1 MRSITMCR
9 TTVLAAVAA
18 LPALAFAAPASA
30 PEATETEVGAW
41 IVGDAS
47 FESPRFTKA
56 VRIDGLDVADVA
68 SRFASMPAGRR
79 AAYSERILAGFVG
92 DEGDRVVV
100 SGRITDHVGP
110 WLDAASKR
118 TRLEFEQL
126 AKELV
131 SRGLSID
138 ALLLGGENP
147 LSAEKLDTA
156 DDLVWMAIRNDRRFE
171 EIVSAELS
179 LAGAMSPA
187 NPQWRAWNEF
197 ADVTIAKAIDASVAT
212 PLREAGAAAS
222 IAVPVTVGIGRS
234 ELDAMPIAIR
244 MYGSFDEA
252 DAGGATTAFDVLA
265 DELELAVKASRGG
278 RTLQP
283 WVRPYSHAGTRG
295 ERSAVAGTLLW
306 DELVRHATLLGNG
319 RVGFAETRSRDLAAP
334 DASRFAAVLDGV
346 AEEFA
351 GGASISS
358 TDASI
363 RRGQGFVAVGVPTAS
378 GETLWRIS
386 FSPGIG
392 GVDVEID
399 GGGLRVE
406 RRRGESGAWL
416 RTAADSRIEFF
427 DRAFARNEA
436 TTGGGLL
443 AAPTSKPQ
451 GKVGPLLSGGPGG
464 GTTLVG
470 SGVADLNGDGVVDGA
485 DLAIHLAGGGDSA
498 WGGVSDLNGD
508 GVVDGA
514 DMAIQLSGGLD
525 PNWNGT
531 GWDDLNGDG
540 VVDGA
545 DLAISLG
552 DGASGEPWN
561 GTGWEDLNGD
571 GVNDGADLAI
581 NLAGGGSPS
590 AIAGDLNGDGV
601 VDGADLAIELAGTN
615 PPAIDI
621 KANRP
626 DLGSRVFDRVDR
638 SLRIP
643 RGGDVDGGV
652 STTSDHGSSDDPVAP
667 GGGDQSSG
675 SSPSDSPS
683 TQPSVDP
690 TVPITPPAPPAAPAP
705 RILTNELPIPEL
717 ASQFEAAGCKVFR
730 CVYQHVVDPGATSG
744 LIDADAVLA
753 ALSQELSPSSTEFVM
768 LDFEHPFCDVLS
780 SHLTF
785 PNGEPHPQYEQTVA
799 TMVNLVTRLREAFP
813 GVKWT
818 YYGIPS
824 LRYWPRNT
832 NGAARNWSNI
842 ESPCREAQYQRTKEV
857 YGPIVQ
863 VLDWVSPT
871 AYDIYDSAMYTL
883 EQMPQVTARETAWRM
898 AIAEYC
904 VRLRE
909 EFDLGNRP
917 IIPTVNYTYS
927 QVGTREYTGKVVPL
941 EELMRDQVQPLLAG
955 GVDGIAIWHSTRW
968 RTAIATGSNPHEQQ
982 TTFRT
987 AMARNFFDSPDADAA
1002 EAAISNMGFSG
1013 WEDPGLRQHLLA
1025 RQSEQI
1031 LERVAAIASA
1041 LEAGGE

>member
-9 TTVLAAVAA
+9 TTVLTAVAA

-30 PEATETEVGAW
+30 PEVTATEVGAW

-56 VRIDGLDVADVA
+56 LRIDGLDATDVA

-79 AAYSERILAGFVG
+79 VAYSERILAGFVG

-110 WLDAASKR
+110 WIDAASKR
-118 TRLEFEQL
+118 TRLEVEQL

-138 ALLLGGENP
+138 VLLLGGENP

-171 EIVSAELS
+171 EIASAEFS
-179 LAGAMSPA
+179 LAGTMSPS

-197 ADVTIAKAIDASVAT
+197 ADVTIAKTIDVSVAT
-212 PLREAGAAAS
+212 PLREASAAAS

-234 ELDAMPIAIR
+234 ELDAMSIAIR
-244 MYGSFDEA
+244 MHGSFGKA
-252 DAGGATTAFDVLA
+252 DSGGATTSFDVLA

-283 WVRPYSHAGTRG
+283 WVRPYSHTGTRG
-295 ERSAVAGTLLW
+295 ARSAVAGTLLW
-306 DELVRHATLLGNG
+306 DELVRHATMLGNG
-319 RVGFAETRSRDLAAP
+319 RVVYEETRSRDLAAP

-427 DRAFARNEA
+427 DRAFARNDA

-451 GKVGPLLSGGPGG
+451 DKVGPLLSDGPEGGA
-464 GTTLVG
+464 TLAG
-470 SGVADLNGDGVVDGA
+470 SGVGDLNGDGVVDGA
-485 DLAIHLAGGGDSA
+485 DLAIHLATGGDSS

-525 PNWNGT
+525 SNWNGT

-540 VVDGA
+540 LVDGA
-545 DLAISLG
+545 DVAISIG
-552 DGASGEPWN
+552 GGGAGEPWN
-561 GTGWEDLNGD
+561 GAGWEDLNGD

-590 AIAGDLNGDGV
+590 SIAGDLNGDGV
-601 VDGADLAIELAGTN
+601 VDGADLAIELAGRIVVRK
-615 PPAIDI
+615 PDVAG
-621 KANRP
+621 RP
-626 DLGSRVFDRVDR
+626 K
-638 SLRIP
+638 II
-643 RGGDVDGGV
+643 DGGV
-652 STTSDHGSSDDPVAP
+652 STIDDPADDGAGP
-667 GGGDQSSG
+667 DGSDGGSNTTGGGPPQIDPTTPVTPPAGPVTPGASNPTSILV
-675 SSPSDSPS
+675 PVAMSDSLLEVEGPS
-683 TQPSVDP
+683 RFIAESSAPTMLQLGAAPVRMIYQSVDP
-690 TVPITPPAPPAAPAP
+690 H
-705 RILTNELPIPEL
+705 
-717 ASQFEAAGCKVFR
+717 ASEEGTIDVSKVVEYVR
-730 CVYQHVVDPGATSG
+730 QQWGENPSG
-744 LIDADAVLA
+744 W
-753 ALSQELSPSSTEFVM
+753 FM
-768 LDFEHPFCDVLS
+768 LDFEFPHMEHLLLGRTDPQHPDYVRTRDAFVNALQVLKA
-780 SHLTF
+780 TF
-785 PNGEPHPQYEQTVA
+785 PNTKWSVYSVPVLPHW
-799 TMVNLVTRLREAFP
+799 FP
-813 GVKWT
+813 EGDTGYTWWNV
-818 YYGIPS
+818 P
-824 LRYWPRNT
+824 
-832 NGAARNWSNI
+832 
-842 ESPCREAQYQRTKEV
+842 ESRVQSEISQRRMA
-857 YGPIVQ
+857 YAPIVEEC
-863 VLDWVSPT
+863 DWVSPS
-871 AYDIYDSAMYTL
+871 IYDRHDTRLYPAQLTRDRQVEVYRRRNAAMVELSKAMVADSVRPDRPVVPMVNLYYAPGGNTVETRKIPREQIVEKQLRPAIEAGADSIAFWTGAGHYAHIATSPPNPAFRLQNEVRDSVRLAYLDGEAPEAWVSAAVRAQLVEHFGNTIRQGVEDVISIRAGTL
-883 EQMPQVTARETAWRM
+883 EPMNAA
-898 AIAEYC
+898 
-904 VRLRE
+904 
-909 EFDLGNRP
+909 
-917 IIPTVNYTYS
+917 
-927 QVGTREYTGKVVPL
+927 
-941 EELMRDQVQPLLAG
+941 AG
-955 GVDGIAIWHSTRW
+955 
-968 RTAIATGSNPHEQQ
+968 Q
-982 TTFRT
+982 
-987 AMARNFFDSPDADAA
+987 
-1002 EAAISNMGFSG
+1002 
-1013 WEDPGLRQHLLA
+1013 
-1025 RQSEQI
+1025 
-1031 LERVAAIASA
+1031 
-1041 LEAGGE
+1041 